1 MTTTTSTLKVKG
13 VVGGDDDALLLLCF
27 GVIFSFF
34 EISHTGLQC
43 TAGGDHSWTEW
54 GVLIMGC

>member
-43 TAGGDHSWTEW
+43 TAGGDHSWTE
-54 GVLIMGC
+54 